1 MIKHTRFLK
10 DVVRLSL
17 VSAAHFPC
25 LHFCL
30 VLFYVFAGRDLS
42 GNRLLLVKELS
53 FQTAAFP
60 YFQVQLTVL
69 LTANSRNA
77 YMGA

>member
-1 MIKHTRFLK
+1 MIKHPRLLK
-10 DVVRLSL
+10 DMVRLSL

-30 VLFYVFAGRDLS
+30 MLFYVFAGRDLS

-53 FQTAAFP
+53 FETAAFP
-60 YFQVQLTVL
+60 YFQVQLAVIL
-69 LTANSRNA
+69 IANSRNA
-77 YMGA
+77 YMGT